1 MVSLYLILN
10 QSDFPKLLQLI
21 TSQML
26 MHVIVRLAGG
36 PLVLPLQSDNTRI
49 GLVIAALILLNVGLI
64 LLLVTTLGLI
74 RLM

>member
-10 QSDFPKLLQLI
+10 QYDFPKYLQLI
-21 TSQML
+21 TLQML
-26 MHVIVRLAGG
+26 MHVIVRLTGG
-36 PLVLPLQSDNTRI
+36 PVVLALQSDKTRI

-64 LLLVTTLGLI
+64 PLLVTTVGLI

>member
-10 QSDFPKLLQLI
+10 QSGFPKLLQLI

-36 PLVLPLQSDNTRI
+36 PVVLALPSDNTRV
-49 GLVIAALILLNVGLI
+49 GLVVAALILLNVGLI
-64 LLLVTTLGLI
+64 PLLVTTLGLI